1 MIFSI
6 RPGSW
11 FDDLAASVEFAVKE
25 RPDVAEKYFGK
36 GSSGMGPIGR
46 IWTHICVI
54 TTDDPKTPGLDTVQ
68 VLGKVWDVL
77 PALKGLS

>member
-1 MIFSI
+1 MVFTIT
-6 RPGSW
+6 PGSW
-11 FDDLAASVEFAVKE
+11 YDDLASSVAFAAKE

-46 IWTHICVI
+46 IWTHVVVL
-54 TTDDPKTPGLDTVQ
+54 TTDDPDTLGLDSVQ

-77 PALKGLS
+77 PALKGTT